1 MTYLKLENLTK
12 RFGEVVA
19 VDDFSLEIGK
29 DDFLVLLGPSGCGKT
44 TTLRIVA
51 GLEVQTEGRIL
62 LDEQDISDIPPDRR
76 DMALVFQNLALYP
89 HMTVFENISFYLRN
103 VKTPKDEIDKRVKEA
118 AAKVRITE
126 LLHRYPT
133 QLSGGQS
140 QRVALARS
148 LVRCPKVLL
157 LDEPLASLDAKLR
170 ASMRSEFKLIH
181 KQIRK
186 EDGGPFI
193 YVTHDQVEALTLGTK
208 VAVMNQGH
216 LEQLDTPSRL
226 YNRPQNIFTA
236 KFIGSPEMN
245 LILGNSMKK
254 KSQWIFSYHDKEL
267 IIKPDEEAQP
277 REGEIILG
285 IRPEDVEILTDG
297 TNGIPAQVLTV
308 ELLGQN
314 YLVLMKVDDNLTISC
329 LTNMKEKISDGDRV
343 MLDFTAGKV
352 HLFDPVSKKRV

>member
-1 MTYLKLENLTK
+1 MTYLKIENITK
-12 RFGEVVA
+12 RFGDVIA
-19 VDDFSLEIGK
+19 VDDFSLEINK
-29 DDFLVLLGPSGCGKT
+29 NDFLVLLGPSGCGKT

-51 GLEVQTEGRIL
+51 GLEIQTEGRIL
-62 LDEQDISDIPPDRR
+62 LEDKDISDIPPENR

-89 HMTVFENISFYLRN
+89 HMTVFDNIAFYLRN
-103 VKTPKDEIDKRVKEA
+103 VKTPKEDIGTRVKEA
-118 AAKVRITE
+118 AKKVQISE
-126 LLHRYPT
+126 LLHRYPS

-148 LVRCPKVLL
+148 LVRFPKVLL

-181 KQIRK
+181 KQIQA
-186 EDGGPFI
+186 ENGGPFI

-216 LEQLDTPSRL
+216 LEQLDSPDRL

-245 LILGNSMKK
+245 LISGNLMKNG
-254 KSQWIFSYHDKEL
+254 SAWQFVYGDTRID
-267 IIKPDEEAQP
+267 IQADEDAQP
-277 REGEIILG
+277 KMGDIILG
-285 IRPEDVEILTDG
+285 VRPEDVDILPVG
-297 TNGIPAQVLTV
+297 EPGIPAEVLTV

-314 YLVLMKVDDNLTISC
+314 YLILMKIDEKLTVSC
-329 LTNMKEKISDGDRV
+329 LTQMKTVIRDNDQVVLGFRDR
-343 MLDFTAGKV
+343 KV
-352 HLFDPVSKKRV
+352 HLFDPKTNKRM

>member
-1 MTYLKLENLTK
+1 MTYLKIENLTK
-12 RFGEVVA
+12 KFGKVVA
-19 VDDFSLEIGK
+19 VDNFCLEIEK

-44 TTLRIVA
+44 TTLRIIA
-51 GLEVQTEGRIL
+51 GLEIQTGGRVL
-62 LDEQDISDIPPDRR
+62 LNGKDISDVPPEHR

-89 HMTVFENISFYLRN
+89 HMTVFDNISFYLRN

-118 AAKVRITE
+118 AKKVRISE
-126 LLHRYPT
+126 LLHRYPS

-170 ASMRSEFKLIH
+170 ANMRSEFKLIH
-181 KQIRK
+181 KQIQK
-186 EDGGPFI
+186 EQGGPFI

-208 VAVMNQGH
+208 IAVMNEGH
-216 LEQLDTPSRL
+216 LEQLDNPDRL

-245 LILGNSMKK
+245 LITGNLVKNQLSWK
-254 KSQWIFSYHDKEL
+254 FTYLDK
-267 IIKPDEEAQP
+267 IMDIVPDDEATP
-277 REGEIILG
+277 GEGEIIIG
-285 IRPEDVEILTDG
+285 IRPEDVEILPVEQQG
-297 TNGIPAQVLTV
+297 LPAQVLTV

-314 YLVLMKVDDNLTISC
+314 YLVLMKIDADLTISC
-329 LTNMKEKISDGDRV
+329 LTNMKEKVSDGDQV
-343 MLDFTAGKV
+343 KLSFTPGKI
-352 HLFDPVSKKRV
+352 HLFDPITEKRL